1 MKIWI
6 WKPGDRLKAGQF
18 RIRRRFTIQRRLGEG
33 GFGITYLAQDT
44 KPNRKVVIK
53 TLNATQQSNSNFL
66 KIQEDFIKEGTI
78 LKEFNHPNIVK
89 VFEITKIGNLF
100 GLILEYIKGQN
111 LGEHIIKNGRLNEK
125 QALKYIDQIA
135 QALHYIHERNFF
147 HRDVK
152 PENIMLRADRESA
165 ILIDF
170 GIARQ
175 FVDQSTIYLSNTF
188 GTQIY
193 KPLEQYEQRGRFGPY
208 TDIYALS
215 FTLYYLLTGILPTE
229 AYTSKSR
236 KSFYDKGTGEE
247 IDKYLWNEL
256 IKADISEK
264 TIIAIKSGL
273 KVEPT
278 DRPQNINAFRKLLG
292 YEQDLSSY
300 KKIVTRLETTGD
312 FHSTSRLNKET
323 TQKTKAGL
331 YTRTII
337 IRILGAV
344 QNILQDI
351 ASLISSTDSV
361 TALSLPLMSRRVMLQ
376 LLLGVGGLTGI
387 GLISL
392 LIKIFSRSIDSLST
406 VSPKSSVPIP
416 EPSISIE
423 SSPQT
428 NPETIIAAKASSQPT
443 LETIQFAT
451 VKLDDKGKIIARPKR
466 TAQVYKEDLGNGVNL
481 TMVKIPAGTFKMGI
495 SYREIEFE
503 RRQRNHSSE
512 GLMNLKENSYSS
524 PEHRVSIKNFYM
536 GQTEITRAQYNELM
550 ISPPDRGKYDNFPV
564 TKIDWNEAHRFCL
577 KLSKKTGRIYG
588 LPSESQWEYACRAG
602 TITNFAFGNIITHEI
617 SNYVKSSSGNEKEVG
632 SFPPN
637 SFGLYDMHGN
647 VLEWC
652 EDNWHDNY
660 KNAPIDGSPWV
671 DKDIGYNSIG
681 VKRGGSYRDSM
692 DDAASSF
699 RSPWRQNVS
708 ITHLGFRVVHLGIL

>member
-33 GFGITYLAQDT
+33 GFGITYLAQDI
-44 KPNRKVVIK
+44 KLNRKVVIK

-89 VFEITKIGNLF
+89 VFETTKIGNLF

-135 QALHYIHERNFF
+135 QALHYIHGRNFF

-175 FVDQSTIYLSNTF
+175 FVDQSTIYLSNAF

-247 IDKYLWNEL
+247 IDEYLWNEL
-256 IKADISEK
+256 VKVDISEK
-264 TIIAIKSGL
+264 TIIAIKLGL

-278 DRPQNINAFRKLLG
+278 DRPQNINEFRKLLG
-292 YEQDLSSY
+292 YKEDLSPY
-300 KKIVTRLETTGD
+300 KKATTRLETTGD
-312 FHSTSRLNKET
+312 FHSKSQPNQENINRIKLSLHTK
-323 TQKTKAGL
+323 KT
-331 YTRTII
+331 
-337 IRILGAV
+337 ILK
-344 QNILQDI
+344 ILEIVQDI
-351 ASLISSTDSV
+351 LRDTTSLISATYSV
-361 TALSLPLMSRRVMLQ
+361 TASSLPAMNRRVILQ

-392 LIKIFSRSIDSLST
+392 VIKSIFRTSDATSTIQPESSTPSPELST
-406 VSPKSSVPIP
+406 RTEVL
-416 EPSISIE
+416 
-423 SSPQT
+423 PQPT
-428 NPETIIAAKASSQPT
+428 PETTIVARTSSQPT
-443 LETIQFAT
+443 LETIQFTT
-451 VKLDDKGKIIARPKR
+451 VKVDDKGKIITRPKK
-466 TAQVYKEDLGNGVNL
+466 TAKIYKENLENGVDL
-481 TMVKIPAGTFKMGI
+481 IMVKIPAGSFLMGKEENQKH
-495 SYREIEFE
+495 RVV
-503 RRQRNHSSE
+503 
-512 GLMNLKENSYSS
+512 LKE
-524 PEHRVSIKNFYM
+524 FYM
-536 GQTEITRAQYNELM
+536 GQIEVTQSQYALIM
-550 ISPPDRGKYDNFPV
+550 DDKDPYISNPSANKGEDLPV
-564 TKIDWNEAHRFCL
+564 NQMNWEQAKKFCK
-577 KLSKKTGRIYG
+577 KLSEKTGRNYT

-602 TITNFAFGNIITHEI
+602 TTTRFSFGNP
-617 SNYVKSSSGNEKEVG
+617 KSEEFMNFNSSFPAKGATY
-632 SFPPN
+632 PPN

-647 VLEWC
+647 ISEYC
-652 EDNWHDNY
+652 EDAWHEDSTY
-660 KNAPIDGSPWV
+660 TGAPIDGSPWMNV
-671 DKDIGYNSIG
+671 SEKERKSSTYKHWGNH
-681 VKRGGSYRDSM
+681 VARGGSFSTALFQDGI
-692 DDAASSF
+692 ASGD
-699 RSPWRQNVS
+699 RSRQRESGNF
-708 ITHLGFRVVHLGIL
+708 TCGFRIVQIGKL